1 MMANVIPF
9 SVNYFIRRVPFSFVS
24 IKSIANNLKPKGWE
38 WDEDRFFN
46 NQFSHPYHGSL
57 YFNAFRSEQYNFW
70 QSSAA
75 TLGGSLL
82 WEIAGERDK
91 GSPNDLINTT
101 LGGMA
106 WGEIL
111 HRLAMRFTRNWRT
124 GRRKNALDI
133 IGIALDPM
141 NSFSS
146 LINKK
151 RRMALVGV
159 FDITEMRLELSS
171 GARQYAT
178 EADQQVKKIR
188 GEWFTRMNFLYGAA
202 HSGMKIPFSYFTV
215 MLELGTSDSTLFNI
229 ARIRGNLTSFNLR
242 QSYSNSHAL
251 LLMLNYDYY
260 KNTAFSYGMQSVQ
273 LALNSQFRLPMK
285 TTLQTEAGAG
295 MICLAA
301 ISDHELFEGKR
312 RDYDYS
318 NGVGLAASANLLLYQ
333 RFNIRTNL
341 SIGWLRTLDG
351 KNPSYRVSNSVVAL
365 RSRLLKNA
373 FIEYERGNFLLRSVY
388 ADNSEK
394 AKHNSYKRLSA
405 GYQFRF

>member
-1 MMANVIPF
+1 LSSIDAKPLRHFPVATSKVMMANVIPF

-178 EADQQVKKIR
+178 EADQQVKKYEVNGLR
-188 GEWFTRMNFLYGAA
+188 G
-202 HSGMKIPFSYFTV
+202 
-215 MLELGTSDSTLFNI
+215 
-229 ARIRGNLTSFNLR
+229 
-242 QSYSNSHAL
+242 
-251 LLMLNYDYY
+251 
-260 KNTAFSYGMQSVQ
+260 
-273 LALNSQFRLPMK
+273 
-285 TTLQTEAGAG
+285 
-295 MICLAA
+295 
-301 ISDHELFEGKR
+301 
-312 RDYDYS
+312 
-318 NGVGLAASANLLLYQ
+318 
-333 RFNIRTNL
+333 
-341 SIGWLRTLDG
+341 
-351 KNPSYRVSNSVVAL
+351 
-365 RSRLLKNA
+365 
-373 FIEYERGNFLLRSVY
+373 
-388 ADNSEK
+388 
-394 AKHNSYKRLSA
+394 
-405 GYQFRF
+405 